1 MGRGWRERE
10 IFLSA
15 MESVTMKRFFKKR
28 DEERG
33 RRGRE
38 GKVISYCIP

>member
-1 MGRGWRERE
+1 
-10 IFLSA
+10 
-15 MESVTMKRFFKKR
+15 MEGEGDILVSDGKCYNEAFFFKKR